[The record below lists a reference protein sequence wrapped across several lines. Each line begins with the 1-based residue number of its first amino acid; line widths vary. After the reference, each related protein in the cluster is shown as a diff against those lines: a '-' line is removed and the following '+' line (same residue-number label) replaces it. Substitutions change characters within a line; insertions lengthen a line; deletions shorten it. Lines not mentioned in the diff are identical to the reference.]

1 MFPQGLKVVRRPSM
15 TLSQR
20 SKRKARRSEKPYPEG
35 LAERLEWWQ
44 EALGIDRVRLLRM
57 IGLSPRQAARRKD
70 DELKRIVESP
80 DWADNALGLE
90 GLLVRLVTFHRN
102 DPRRLMNG
110 IREAAAQ
117 LEETPQSTGVKKTIR
132 RPDARRNGK
141 PSDVW
146 AERIHEGGP
155 DALGALTSYLITSQA
170 EADRE
175 ENRASSSV
183 ASSC

>member
-1 MFPQGLKVVRRPSM
+1 M
-15 TLSQR
+15 TISQKT
-20 SKRKARRSEKPYPEG
+20 KRKARRSEKPYPEG
-35 LAERLEWWQ
+35 LVARLEWWW
-44 EALGIDRVRLLRM
+44 EALGFDRVRFLRM
-57 IGLSPRQAARRKD
+57 IGLSRRQAERRKD
-70 DELKRIVESP
+70 DDLKTIVESP
-80 DWADNALGLE
+80 EWADNALGLE

-102 DPRRLMNG
+102 DPRVMMNG

-117 LEETPQSTGVKKTIR
+117 LEETPQATGVKKTSR

-170 EADRE
+170 EADRS
-175 ENRASSSV
+175 EN
-183 ASSC
+183 